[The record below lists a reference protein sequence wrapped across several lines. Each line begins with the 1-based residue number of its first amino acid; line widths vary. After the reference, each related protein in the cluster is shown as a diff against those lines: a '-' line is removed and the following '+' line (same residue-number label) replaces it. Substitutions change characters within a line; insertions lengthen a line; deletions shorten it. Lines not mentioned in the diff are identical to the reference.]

1 MEEKIFTENTFLLRI
16 FVQFLFFFNL
26 IWIEFG
32 SFIDFPITK
41 DHPDEIV
48 KKWKC
53 TNKQALVSAIAAGV
67 LTCSLLVVILMVKFN
82 SSESKNTSS
91 K

>member
-1 MEEKIFTENTFLLRI
+1 MNWYGRKNIVRK
-16 FVQFLFFFNL
+16 QFLPSLFLVLLEL

-41 DHPDEIV
+41 DHPDEIE

-67 LTCSLLVVILMVKFN
+67 LTCSLLVVILLVKFN
-82 SSESKNTSS
+82 SGDSKNTSS